1 MHTDAVPFSN
11 AHFGAGTGMI
21 YLDGVGCNGNEANLN
36 DCSRSSTVSCFGG
49 HSEDAGV
56 RCQGLGK
63 CALMSHSLS
72 IEHCKIS
79 FLQ

>member
-1 MHTDAVPFSN
+1 MNNVFTLLLMHTDAVPFSN

-21 YLDGVGCNGNEANLN
+21 YLDDVGCNGNEANLN

-63 CALMSHSLS
+63 
-72 IEHCKIS
+72 
-79 FLQ
+79 